1 MIEQFKFLEQDL
13 KRWNCSSLKNLF
25 YMFFEQA
32 IWGTVFYRISRAI
45 FLIDVPILKI
55 FLRLISFFIFKI
67 SESLFGVAIRP
78 GTEIGPGL
86 YIGHAGLVM
95 VNEEVKA
102 GKNLSI
108 GTGVLIGT
116 RGGGSLGAPV
126 IGDDVYIGVGAK
138 ILGKITIGNNVR
150 IGANSTVVS
159 NVPSNVT
166 MFGVPAK
173 IVGPVFSFKK
183 RKAD

>member
-1 MIEQFKFLEQDL
+1 MIEQFKFLVMDL
-13 KRWNCSSLKNLF
+13 KRWKCSSPKHLF

-32 IWGTVFYRISRAI
+32 IWGTVFYRISRAL
-45 FLIDVPILKI
+45 FLINIPVIKIL
-55 FLRLISFFIFKI
+55 FRFVSFFIFKF
-67 SESLFGVAIRP
+67 SESILGVAIRP

-86 YIGHAGLVM
+86 YIGHAGMVM
-95 VNEEVKA
+95 INEEVKA

-108 GTGVLIGT
+108 GPGVLIGL
-116 RGGGSLGAPV
+116 RGGGNLGAPV
-126 IGDDVYIGVGAK
+126 IGDDVYIAVGTK

-150 IGANSTVVS
+150 IGANSVVVE

-173 IVGPVFSFKK
+173 IIGPAFNFKK
-183 RKAD
+183 KKS